1 MVVAKDNRGNRVVF
15 LVATNEYLFFTTGV
29 YFIAELTKKFQLVVF
44 VNHNLKE
51 NEKLQR
57 LVENYN
63 FKCVFLPIKGK
74 YFPLHFSLKEIFTQ
88 SLITYQPV
96 FIFQN
101 NFTNVENMYLF
112 YLSDK
117 LLKKCVNAVYLNGQQ
132 RLGDEEKLI
141 LDIREQHSIDL
152 SEKIHIEFLQKGILF
167 FLNLRSS
174 LNKYLN
180 FYFIPFLL
188 LKNFPYSFSLNHNF
202 HKRHGRQLFDTL
214 IVYKQEEKSNIGDV
228 IDYQGAVV
236 RVIAP
241 QSTYGGEC
249 NKILYQEALQSKKIF
264 IAPSVL
270 GFSSLNNEKKYLD
283 SWLKVISILQSKFQ
297 NYKLIF
303 KLHPRTLKN
312 KNYNKLM
319 DYVAKINP
327 KIKIYPPNYSAE
339 ELVIS
344 SEIVVSDVSSVL
356 WWSSNFNTK
365 LSISFDFF
373 NFPGSGD
380 MSKVNNVLY
389 FQVHDGFGHN
399 DLNIRTPKFD
409 DKCQLIPTL
418 TDFCLTKI

>member
-1 MVVAKDNRGNRVVF
+1 MIKDSRGNRVVF
-15 LVATNEYLFFTTGV
+15 IVATNEYLFFTTGV

-57 LVENYN
+57 LIKNYN
-63 FKCVFLPIKGK
+63 FKCVFLPIKGR
-74 YFPLHFSLKEIFTQ
+74 YLPSHVSLKEIFTQ
-88 SLITYQPV
+88 CLMTYWPV
-96 FIFQN
+96 LIFQN
-101 NFTNVENMYLF
+101 NFTNVEHMYLF
-112 YLSDK
+112 YLSDRF
-117 LLKKCVNAVYLNGQQ
+117 LKKCVNVVYLNAQQ
-132 RLGDEEKLI
+132 RPGDEERLI
-141 LDIREQHSIDL
+141 LNIREQHSIDL
-152 SEKIHIEFLQKGILF
+152 AEKIHIEFLQKGILF

-188 LKNFPYSFSLNHNF
+188 LRNFPYSFSFNHNF

-214 IVYKQEEKSNIGDV
+214 IVYKQEEKKKIGDV
-228 IDYQGAVV
+228 IDYQGDVV
-236 RVIAP
+236 RVITP
-241 QSTYGGEC
+241 QSTYGSEC
-249 NKILYQEALQSKKIF
+249 SKILYQEILQSKKIF

-270 GFSSLNNEKKYLD
+270 GFSTLNNEKKDLD
-283 SWLKVISILQSKFQ
+283 NWLKVVSLLQLKFQ

-319 DYVAKINP
+319 EYLAKMNP
-327 KIKIYPPNYSAE
+327 RIKIYPPNVSAE
-339 ELVIS
+339 ELIIS
-344 SEIVVSDVSSVL
+344 SEIIVSDVSSVL

-365 LSISFDFF
+365 LSISFDFC
-373 NFPGSGD
+373 NFPGSDD

-389 FQVHDGFGHN
+389 FQVHDGFSHN
-399 DLNIRTPKFD
+399 DLNIRVSKFD
-409 DKCQLIPTL
+409 DKCQFIPTL